1 MPDLYQLRVVLRNVS
16 PLIWRR
22 LLVRTDTNIAQLHAV
37 LQTAMGWS
45 DTHLHRFRIHGKA
58 YSIARCG
65 GIGFADDPFEVRLS
79 DFRLR
84 RGERFL
90 YEYDFMDGWVV
101 DIRLEE
107 TLAADTE
114 GISPRCTAGRRAA
127 PPEDCGG
134 SWAYLSEL
142 DGHKTPPW
150 EALEQ
155 VAAAVQR
162 FLDTGDRAVLDDEDE
177 FGQAINCLE
186 AYTRFQPEHFDRK
199 EINAQLR
206 GLAKSA
212 GGAA

>member
-22 LLVRTDTNIAQLHAV
+22 LLVRSDTSIAQLHAI
-37 LQTAMGWS
+37 LQTVMGWS

-58 YSIARCG
+58 YGIARCG

-90 YEYDFMDGWVV
+90 YEYDFMDGWIV

-107 TLAADTE
+107 TLAADAK
-114 GISPRCTAGRRAA
+114 GIHPRCAAGRRAT

-134 SWAYLSEL
+134 SEAYLARL
-142 DGHKTPPW
+142 DRYAIERW
-150 EALEQ
+150 DALMRLVEI
-155 VAAAVQR
+155 AEP
-162 FLDTGDRAVLDDEDE
+162 FLCGEDRADVDDERLRDA
-177 FGQAINCLE
+177 FDAVE
-186 AYTRFQPEHFDRK
+186 ACARFRPEHFDRRAV
-199 EINAQLR
+199 NAALR
-206 GLAKSA
+206 GLATDI
-212 GGAA
+212 GDGR

>member
-22 LLVRTDTNIAQLHAV
+22 LLVRSDTSIAELHAV

-58 YSIARCG
+58 YGIAQCG
-65 GIGFADDPFEVRLS
+65 GIGFADDPFEIRLS

-90 YEYDFMDGWVV
+90 YEYDFMDGWIL

-107 TLAADTE
+107 TLAADAK
-114 GISPRCTAGRRAA
+114 GIHPRCTAGRRAT

-134 SWAYLSEL
+134 FEAYLARL
-142 DGHKTPPW
+142 DRYETERW
-150 EALEQ
+150 DALMRLVE
-155 VAAAVQR
+155 VAEP
-162 FLDTGDRAVLDDEDE
+162 FLSGDNRADVDDE
-177 FGQAINCLE
+177 QLRE
-186 AYTRFQPEHFDRK
+186 AYDAVEACARFRPEHFDRK
-199 EINAQLR
+199 AVNAALS
-206 GLAKSA
+206 GLAA
-212 GGAA
+212 GGGAR

>member
-1 MPDLYQLRVVLRNVS
+1 
-16 PLIWRR
+16 
-22 LLVRTDTNIAQLHAV
+22 VRSDTNIAQLHAV

-107 TLAADTE
+107 ALAADTE

-177 FGQAINCLE
+177 FGQRSTALRP
-186 AYTRFQPEHFDRK
+186 TRASNRSISTAKRSTPSSGDWQRAQEVQHEVHSPDLPESDILPR
-199 EINAQLR
+199 A
-206 GLAKSA
+206 SA
-212 GGAA
+212 

>member
-1 MPDLYQLRVVLRNVS
+1 
-16 PLIWRR
+16 
-22 LLVRTDTNIAQLHAV
+22 
-37 LQTAMGWS
+37 MGWS

-58 YSIARCG
+58 YGIARCG

-107 TLAADTE
+107 ALAADIE

-134 SWAYLSEL
+134 PWAYLAEL
-142 DGHKTPPW
+142 DRSEIDHW
-150 EALEQ
+150 EALMRLAEIAEPLLTGNDCAD
-155 VAAAVQR
+155 VDDDRLRDAFDGVEACAR
-162 FLDTGDRAVLDDEDE
+162 FRPGISTAGARPTPAESRAHG
-177 FGQAINCLE
+177 FYCS
-186 AYTRFQPEHFDRK
+186 R
-199 EINAQLR
+199 
-206 GLAKSA
+206 
-212 GGAA
+212 